1 MVDERTVG
9 CVIVALGDFYK
20 SLGECAK
27 NSFKKFHPEVELFY
41 IDDESIKNYGYL
53 QSYLPGQ
60 LSENKGITKFRIAR
74 DIMREEKLD
83 KLIVLGADTITCS
96 RLDEFM
102 DRDDC
107 DILGTSDYLFPA
119 VGERVSGYS
128 HHRSPPAGRRA
139 HDDALGDLLP
149 RRAAPLS
156 SRKQRRGKPA
166 NKPLRQLSSLTQFH
180 TGTRRHLNAD
190 VVCFNSLHA
199 LNLVVETSPLH
210 LSHFEQG
217 ALNEVFFDDTNDITG
232 ELVEEAPVVEMLV
245 FDDGSREAGD
255 VNRPTWVG
263 DAARPD
269 VRCIGD
275 HFFFGRPNEW
285 NSRNVCYNVL
295 SKSTLYLDTEDEYG
309 NRHLNVSIVIPLSSH
324 KPWKPFVEKF
334 RVGGTNPLAAAL
346 REAGAELLNRDTPLP
361 RLYTGDG
368 RQIKVWHYCESFGSL
383 VDTEAAELINKWI
396 FEWFNEDTK
405 TFFKDSCG
413 CGDFFEKEYVF

>member
-1 MVDERTVG
+1 MVDERKVG

-27 NSFKKFHPEVELFY
+27 NSFKKFHPEVPLFY
-41 IDDESIKNYGYL
+41 IDDEALTKDGYL
-53 QSYLPGQ
+53 QSYRPGQ

-74 DIMREEKLD
+74 DLMREEKLD

-166 NKPLRQLSSLTQFH
+166 NKSLRQLSSLTQFH
-180 TGTRRHLNAD
+180 TGTRRHLNSD

-217 ALNEVFFDDTNDITG
+217 ALNEVFFDNSNGVTG
-232 ELVEEAPVVEMLV
+232 ALIEETHSDMAR
-245 FDDGSREAGD
+245 DGHSH
-255 VNRPTWVG
+255 
-263 DAARPD
+263 PD
-269 VRCIGD
+269 VRTMGD
-275 HFFFGRPNEW
+275 HFLFPQPNEW
-285 NSRNVCYNVL
+285 NSQNVCYNVL
-295 SKSTLYLDTEDEYG
+295 SKSTLYLDREDEYG
-309 NRHLNVSIVIPLSSH
+309 NRHLDVSIVIPMSSH
-324 KPWKPFVEKF
+324 KPWKPFVSIFSVDNGKLF
-334 RVGGTNPLAAAL
+334 
-346 REAGAELLNRDTPLP
+346 
-361 RLYTGDG
+361 TGDG

-383 VDTEAAELINKWI
+383 VDTESAELINKWI

>member
-1 MVDERTVG
+1 MVDERKVG

-27 NSFKKFHPEVELFY
+27 NSFKKFHPEVKLFY
-41 IDDESIKNYGYL
+41 IDDEALTKDGYL
-53 QSYLPGQ
+53 QSYRPGQ

-119 VGERVSGYS
+119 VGHRVVGETPWL
-128 HHRSPPAGRRA
+128 PPSAPSRA
-139 HDDALGDLLP
+139 LDDAFGDLLP
-149 RRAAPLS
+149 PRRPAPLS
-156 SRKQRRGKPA
+156 SRKQRRGKPSTNLPVKTRA
-166 NKPLRQLSSLTQFH
+166 LTQFLA
-180 TGTRRHLNAD
+180 GTHRHLNAD

-199 LNLVVETSPLH
+199 LNLVVEITPLH
-210 LSHFEQG
+210 ISHFEQG
-217 ALNEVFFDDTNDITG
+217 ALNEVFFDDSNGVTG
-232 ELVEEAPVVEMLV
+232 DMIEETHSNKGR
-245 FDDGSREAGD
+245 DGYSH
-255 VNRPTWVG
+255 
-263 DAARPD
+263 PD
-269 VRCIGD
+269 VRGIGD
-275 HFFFGRPNEW
+275 HFLHAQPNEW
-285 NSRNVCYNVL
+285 NSQNVCYNVL
-295 SKSTLYLDTEDEYG
+295 SKSTLYLDREDEYG
-309 NRHLNVSIVIPLSSH
+309 NRHLDVSIVIPLSSH

-334 RVGGTNPLAAAL
+334 RVGGTN
-346 REAGAELLNRDTPLP
+346 PLP

-405 TFFKDSCG
+405 TFFKDYCD
-413 CGDFFEKEYVF
+413 CGDFFEKDYVF

>member
-1 MVDERTVG
+1 MVDERKVG

-41 IDDESIKNYGYL
+41 IDNEALTKDGYL
-53 QSYLPGQ
+53 QSYRPGQ

-102 DRDDC
+102 DRNRS
-107 DILGTSDYLFPA
+107 DILGTCDYLYPRTGQR
-119 VGERVSGYS
+119 VMGDTRWER
-128 HHRSPPAGRRA
+128 
-139 HDDALGDLLP
+139 
-149 RRAAPLS
+149 
-156 SRKQRRGKPA
+156 
-166 NKPLRQLSSLTQFH
+166 T
-180 TGTRRHLNAD
+180 LNAD
-190 VVCFNSLHA
+190 VVCFNSLAA
-199 LNLVVETSPLH
+199 LSLVVKIAPLH

-232 ELVEEAPVVEMLV
+232 ELVEEAPVVEMIV

-255 VNRPTWVG
+255 VNRPIWVG

-309 NRHLNVSIVIPLSSH
+309 NRHLDVSIVIPLSSH

-346 REAGAELLNRDTPLP
+346 REAGAELPNRNVPLP

-405 TFFKDSCG
+405 TFFKDYCG